1 MRICEGCSRHVREA
15 SCPFCGAA
23 SLGVSKPKSRMSRA
37 SLIGAA
43 AVAIACSSS
52 PPQDDAGSQDSGTDS
67 FQGAYGGP
75 PVDSGIGD
83 ASVKDSEDEGTV
95 AAYGGPPIDAGGG

>member
-1 MRICEGCSRHVREA
+1 MRICEGCQRHVREA

-23 SLGVSKPKSRMSRA
+23 SYVVARPKSRMSRA

-52 PPQDDAGSQDSGTDS
+52 PPQDDAGSQDSGSDS
-67 FQGAYGGP
+67 LQGAYGGP
-75 PVDSGIGD
+75 PVDAATND
-83 ASVKDSEDEGTV
+83 AAKDATPDSPI
-95 AAYGGPPIDAGGG
+95 AAYGGPPLDGGGG